1 MTTFRTS
8 ALGEVRHSIRERTS
22 GLLISVFCVMVTA
35 SAGIGFLTNQTVTDV
50 YNKVISQN
58 LTTAPNPFDGVSNL
72 YYARNS
78 VIYVLLIGSLMAI
91 TLGVQSGLRERKLK
105 IVDLVL
111 TRPINI
117 KILMLG
123 KLAGIGIVLIAAIA
137 FSMILSWI
145 ILSLMIGGALGY
157 SDSIRLVAFALV
169 TLLLLLGFAT
179 LGLISGIRSRHEAS
193 ALVLPIV
200 LWSVIAFVIP
210 QVGTAARPTALLN
223 PVPTL
228 GVGGGYFDWI
238 GPFTAPLSITEQFKN
253 ASSVILQDPNVQP
266 DLASSLLSI
275 FIFALVM
282 VLVLLSSSRQTM
294 RQSLN
299 D

>member
-1 MTTFRTS
+1 
-8 ALGEVRHSIRERTS
+8 
-22 GLLISVFCVMVTA
+22 MVTA